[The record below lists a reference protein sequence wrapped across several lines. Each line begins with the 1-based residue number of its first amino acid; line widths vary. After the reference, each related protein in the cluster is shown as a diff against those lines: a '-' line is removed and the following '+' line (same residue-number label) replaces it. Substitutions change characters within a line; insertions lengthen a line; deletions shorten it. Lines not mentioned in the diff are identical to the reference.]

1 MIKIENMKKI
11 LLIILFAALL
21 LNNAYA
27 ATDNVKINGTDFN
40 LPVQYQG
47 GELNDN
53 EYELDNIFSIKCID
67 GNVVNAIG
75 LWAVENDFSE
85 DLNIGNHPVRHFSQ
99 YNKYV
104 KANHSHAYFTSGN
117 SIYEIAW
124 PEKEITRDIQKLIIN
139 TPPSEIDAEAFYTA
153 LDESVKIY
161 KEEKIDR
168 LNQESQYNYLK
179 AKYQTQIKQQE
190 QHQKDKEEQINRI
203 LYTYYLN

>member
-1 MIKIENMKKI
+1 MKKI

-67 GNVVNAIG
+67 GKVVNTIG

-104 KANHSHAYFTSGN
+104 KANQSHAYFTSGN

-124 PEKEITRDIQKLIIN
+124 PKKEITRDIQKLIIN

-168 LNQESQYNYLK
+168 LNQESEYNYLK